1 MKKNKKIKKNKFF
14 KPNYFVIPIITI
26 LVSLIGGY
34 FTDLGMDWYKMLAT
48 PAWTPPG
55 AVIGIVWTIIYILTT
70 ISALIAWNGFKRDK
84 IFQWIIALFVINAV
98 LNAFWSFLWFTSQ
111 LMWAAIIEM
120 IILEATVVALMVLI
134 WPRSRWASILL
145 WPYAVWVIFAT
156 FLAVTI
162 WQMNI

>member
-1 MKKNKKIKKNKFF
+1 MKKNRKIKKNKFF

-70 ISALIAWNGFKRDK
+70 ISALIAWNGFKREK
-84 IFQWIIALFVINAV
+84 VFQWIIALFVIILAAAEAAIALAIV
-98 LNAFWSFLWFTSQ
+98 LNIYKTFTHVN
-111 LMWAAIIEM
+111 IDEIEG
-120 IILEATVVALMVLI
+120 LKE
-134 WPRSRWASILL
+134 
-145 WPYAVWVIFAT
+145 
-156 FLAVTI
+156 
-162 WQMNI
+162 

>member
-1 MKKNKKIKKNKFF
+1 MKKNKSKI
-14 KPNYFVIPIITI
+14 KPNYFIIPVITI
-26 LVSLIGGY
+26 LVSWVGGY
-34 FTDLGMDWYKMLAT
+34 FTNLGMDWYKTLIV

-55 AVIGIVWTIIYILTT
+55 GVIGIVWTIIYILTT
-70 ISALIAWNGFKRDK
+70 ISVLIAWNKFKRDK

-111 LMWAAIIEM
+111 LMGTAVIEM
-120 IILEATVVALMVLI
+120 IIIEATVVALMVLI

-145 WPYAVWVIFAT
+145 WPYAGWVLFAT

-162 WQMNI
+162 QQMNI